1 MQLFVGRTLEE
12 TMMPPTETDFHHL
25 HKRLEGATN
34 TLHRFVLIYGNV
46 GMDGARL
53 TYADDVT
60 EALLF
65 ETFLLACAELGIAP
79 DRR

>member
-1 MQLFVGRTLEE
+1 
-12 TMMPPTETDFHHL
+12 
-25 HKRLEGATN
+25 
-34 TLHRFVLIYGNV
+34 
-46 GMDGARL
+46 MDGARL